1 MKHYP
6 AILAAIY
13 NTPHCILPEKLQ
25 EIAAF
30 AEAIADGRASQPLE
44 VDQPALACYAAADGG
59 EQASADRFSA
69 AAAGDAFVAVLPLF
83 GTMHQ
88 HGSLEMRYSGGTST
102 ESFGRQ
108 LAALDANPAVKT
120 IVLETHSPGGQ
131 VFGTQELGDLI
142 FAARQRNETR
152 IVTAVNSMAA
162 SAALWAATA
171 AHEVVVTPGGC
182 MGSVGVCYAH
192 VDVSGAEKKAGVKTT
207 LLATPAQ
214 KIAGNEFEPLA
225 DDVRAEILGRQEKTL
240 GRFVAAL
247 ARHRG
252 VDEQHVRTKFGGGD
266 MLRADEA
273 VAAGLADRIAPFREV
288 MAAEIERLRT
298 TPRSG
303 GNTRA
308 NARALDLAEA
318 EL

>member
-30 AEAIADGRASQPLE
+30 AD
-44 VDQPALACYAAADGG
+44 ALALGAAREPLDVTQPELTCYAVADG
-59 EQASADRFSA
+59 EQASSDRFSA

-88 HGSLEMRYSGGTST
+88 HGSMEMRYSGGTST

-120 IVLETHSPGGQ
+120 IVIETHSPGGQ

-142 FAARQRNETR
+142 FAARQRDETR
-152 IVTAVNSMAA
+152 IVAAVNSMCA

-207 LLATPAQ
+207 LLATPEK

-252 VDEQHVRTKFGGGD
+252 VSEQHVRTKFGGGD

-273 VAAGLADRIAPFREV
+273 VEAGLADRIAPFREV

-298 TPRSG
+298 APRG

-308 NARALDLAEA
+308 NARALELAEA
-318 EL
+318 EE

>member
-30 AEAIADGRASQPLE
+30 AEAVADGKPLTPVE
-44 VDQPALACYAAADGG
+44 IEGPLQRCYAVADG
-59 EQASADRFSA
+59 ELASSDRFSA

-88 HGSLEMRYSGGTST
+88 HGSLEMRYSGGMST

-108 LAALDANPAVKT
+108 FAALDANPAVKT
-120 IVLETHSPGGQ
+120 IVIETHSPGGQ

-142 FAARQRNETR
+142 FGARQRDETR
-152 IVTAVNSMAA
+152 IVAAVNSMAA
-162 SAALWAATA
+162 SAALWACTA
-171 AHEVVVTPGGC
+171 AHEVVVTPGGA

-192 VDVSGAEKKAGVKTT
+192 VDVSGAEKKAGLKTT
-207 LLATPAQ
+207 LLATPEK

-273 VAAGLADRIAPFREV
+273 VAAGMADRIAPLREV

-298 TPRSG
+298 RG
-303 GNTRA
+303 AGNSRA

-318 EL
+318 DE